1 MNFRQVIETGED
13 SFQIAP
19 LIDIVFLLLTFFI
32 VTGALAAQEKETAI
46 TLPRTT
52 AAVTRPREK
61 LDIVVNIT
69 REGRI
74 WIYNKRYSIQE
85 LRTTLTQMQEAARA
99 VPVSVIIRAD
109 SKALHEHVVQV
120 LDACSAA
127 GIGSVSFVSISAGR
141 GSRD

>member
-1 MNFRQVIETGED
+1 MNFRQTLDTVED

-32 VTGALAAQEKETAI
+32 VTGALAAQEKETEIA
-46 TLPRTT
+46 LPRTT
-52 AAVTRPREK
+52 SAVTRPREK

-69 REGRI
+69 REGRV
-74 WIYNKRYSIQE
+74 WIYNKRYTVDE
-85 LRTTLTQMQEAARA
+85 LRATLTQMQEAART

-109 SKALHEHVVQV
+109 GKALHEHVVHV

-127 GIGSVSFVSISAGR
+127 GIRNVSFVSINAGKES
-141 GSRD
+141 GE